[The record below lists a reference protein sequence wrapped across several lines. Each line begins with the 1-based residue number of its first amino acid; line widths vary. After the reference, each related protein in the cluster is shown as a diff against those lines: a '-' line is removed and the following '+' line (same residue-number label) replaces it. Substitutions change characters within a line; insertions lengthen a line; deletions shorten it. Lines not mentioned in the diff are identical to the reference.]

1 MLAWH
6 QKEGNNIETT
16 DGNTPNYNTKC
27 GWAEGAQTDIFSTSS
42 SSNPA
47 PIANSSSIAALPSQT
62 AVVNATSAVSLTSA
76 SAVQTLSTVVVV
88 NDVSTMP
95 VSTLTSAPA
104 QSALPT
110 GAPPAQTYIGVPW
123 KFRHHRRPRPTGAAQ
138 A

>member
-16 DGNTPNYNTKC
+16 DGKTPNYNTKC

-42 SSNPA
+42 STPA
-47 PIANSSSIAALPSQT
+47 PIANSSSITAQPSQT
-62 AVVNATSAVSLTSA
+62 AAVNETSVVSLTSA

-110 GAPPAQTYIGVPW
+110 GALPAQTYIGVPW

>member
-6 QKEGNNIETT
+6 QQEGNNIETT
-16 DGNTPNYNTKC
+16 DGKTPNYNTKC

-42 SSNPA
+42 STPV
-47 PIANSSSIAALPSQT
+47 ANSSSVAEQPSQT
-62 AVVNATSAVSLTSA
+62 AAVSATSAVALTSE
-76 SAVQTLSTVVVV
+76 SAVQTLSTVVIVK
-88 NDVSTMP
+88 DVSTAPMP
-95 VSTLTSAPA
+95 TLASAPA

-123 KFRHHRRPRPTGAAQ
+123 KYRHHRRPRPTGAAQ